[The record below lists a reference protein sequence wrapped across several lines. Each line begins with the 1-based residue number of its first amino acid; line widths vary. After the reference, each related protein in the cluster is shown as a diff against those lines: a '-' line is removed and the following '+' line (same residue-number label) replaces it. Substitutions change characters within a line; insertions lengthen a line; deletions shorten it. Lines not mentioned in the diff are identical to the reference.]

1 MKKNILVGL
10 TYDLVSDYPVLDDS
24 PEDLYG
30 EFDSEETVS
39 ALENALVNIGYS
51 VQRIG
56 NINHLVKF
64 LASDKRVDVV
74 FNIAEG
80 LWGRNR
86 EGQIPALLEAYRIP
100 YTFSDPITLSLSLD
114 KAFTKSLWQ
123 RAGLPVSP
131 FYVVEELAYYKAPIK
146 AGLEFPLFVKP
157 VREGSSKGV
166 GVESIVETAGQL
178 KVQVERVISTYH
190 QPAIVEEFLPGREF
204 TVAVLGHDSTAKVLG
219 ILEVTKVKHCKVNG
233 FVQKSDWATYGS
245 VAFKPLDEPLLQ
257 VQLEEICVQAY
268 QVVGCRDA
276 ARLDLRM
283 DKHGQLQLM
292 EINPLSGLS
301 NHSALPILAR
311 NAGLSFEMLI
321 ETILQGAIERGASE

>member
-1 MKKNILVGL
+1 MDKKFLVGL

-39 ALENALVNIGYS
+39 ALENTLMNIGYS

-64 LASDKRVDVV
+64 LASGKRVDVV

-100 YTFSDPITLSLSLD
+100 YTFSDPITLGLSLD

-123 RAGLPVSP
+123 QVGLPISP
-131 FYVVEELAYYKAPIK
+131 FCLVGASTDYEEPIK
-146 AGLEFPLFVKP
+146 KGLEFPLFVKP
-157 VREGSSKGV
+157 AREGSSMGI
-166 GVESIVETAGQL
+166 GLNSIVESTEQL
-178 KVQVERVISTYH
+178 KIQVDRVISTYH
-190 QPAIVEEFLPGREF
+190 QPALVEEFLPGREF
-204 TVAVLGHDSTAKVLG
+204 TVAVLGHNSTAKVLG
-219 ILEVTKVKHCKVNG
+219 VLEVTKVMHCKVNG
-233 FVQKSDWATYGS
+233 FAQKADWKTYGPI
-245 VAFKPLDEPLLQ
+245 AFEPLEDTLLQ
-257 VQLEEICVQAY
+257 EQIERICLQAY
-268 QVVGCRDA
+268 QVIGCRDV

-283 DKHGQLQLM
+283 DKHGLPQLL

-301 NHSALPILAR
+301 SHSALPIIAR
-311 NAGLSFEMLI
+311 HAGLSFEMLI
-321 ETILQGAIERGASE
+321 ENILQGAIARCDSE